1 MGSWD
6 EADLNEKGESYQQL
20 AKNPNKGRVFARVRP
35 GYIVLNMN
43 WRAGGDIAGVENLK
57 PFGGKK
63 FSAIRA
69 SDFTGM
75 KTQSEWWNRYGG
87 VTHAFIELFPE
98 PSAFQETSSKPNW
111 ILYSPFDDQE
121 PILTNRD
128 GGIRKTWVAAAATA
142 KKMPLAVVETDG
154 GYFLGYLSESDPLAQ
169 SDLTWEAATRTTNA
183 NWKLTKT
190 KVEQIQSGKRIFTLN
205 DNHARKVM
213 DNSFNSLDQVRVLGK
228 HLKGLLEGGMA
239 AILAE
244 VTLPRGDG
252 IERPTVIE
260 SESTPG
266 IIIEKITDTINVMS
280 DTWNPST
287 FRFQVAARQ
296 RVRESEIKV
305 TAGKTSVVSKPWHK
319 QDRMQFLELST
330 DLDGGIRFIDGKK
343 IIELIPDRLKKLT
356 LVEWVVEENRLKN

>member
-1 MGSWD
+1 
-6 EADLNEKGESYQQL
+6 
-20 AKNPNKGRVFARVRP
+20 
-35 GYIVLNMN
+35 
-43 WRAGGDIAGVENLK
+43 
-57 PFGGKK
+57 
-63 FSAIRA
+63 
-69 SDFTGM
+69 
-75 KTQSEWWNRYGG
+75 
-87 VTHAFIELFPE
+87 
-98 PSAFQETSSKPNW
+98 
-111 ILYSPFDDQE
+111 
-121 PILTNRD
+121 
-128 GGIRKTWVAAAATA
+128 
-142 KKMPLAVVETDG
+142 MPLAVVETDG